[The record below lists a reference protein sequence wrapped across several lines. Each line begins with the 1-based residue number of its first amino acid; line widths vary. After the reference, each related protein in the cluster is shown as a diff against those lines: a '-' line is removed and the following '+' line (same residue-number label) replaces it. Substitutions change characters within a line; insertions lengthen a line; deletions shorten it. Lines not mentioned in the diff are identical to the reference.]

1 MSTTD
6 DDLIVFRRR
15 SAHAGQWVSCDRPR
29 VKLEVERGTFVI
41 FKRVAELLGVGKGD
55 AVMFAFNRREGC
67 AYIYRE
73 EPEEDSYFLT
83 CPKGSYF
90 RFTSKELMR
99 FFVEFFEL
107 EDENVVYFDVE
118 RVANEKGMFRMGMIA
133 PRLRSATAPRLRSAT
148 SLGSA
153 RRPEEEK

>member
-67 AYIYRE
+67 AYIYLE

-90 RFTSKELMR
+90 RFTSKALMR
-99 FFVEFFEL
+99 FFVESFDIKE
-107 EDENVVYFDVE
+107 EKVVYFDVE
-118 RVANEKGMFRMGMIA
+118 RVANTCSND
-133 PRLRSATAPRLRSAT
+133 LRINVMHVENGRGFSDHVATIGADIV
-148 SLGSA
+148 
-153 RRPEEEK
+153 